1 MTITRIALLEDD
13 ESQRDL
19 IERYLGLAG
28 YACKSFE
35 RGKALQKSLGQES
48 YDACLLDWEVP
59 DLSGADL
66 LIWMRAHLHEHVPV
80 LFITARDS
88 QDDIVRALDLG
99 ADDYMTKPVR
109 ERELLARLS
118 ALLRRARGRP
128 SPSKIVEL
136 EEFRF
141 DQELRTVT
149 RHGTG
154 IKVTSKDFDVAL
166 FLLSNVG
173 RLLSRS
179 HIYESV
185 WGRTANIN
193 TRTVDTHV
201 SRVRVKLALVPENG
215 WQITPVYQFGYRV
228 QRLPTAQD
236 WADRPVE

>member
-1 MTITRIALLEDD
+1 MTTTRIAVLEDD

-28 YACKSFE
+28 YACRSFD
-35 RGKALQKSLGQES
+35 RGKALQRSLGQDS

-59 DLSGADL
+59 DLSGEDL
-66 LIWMRAHLHEHVPV
+66 LIWMRTHLKEHVPV

-88 QDDIVRALDLG
+88 QDDIVRMLDLG

-109 ERELLARLS
+109 ERELLARLG
-118 ALLRRARGRP
+118 ALLRRSRGRP
-128 SPSKIVEL
+128 SPSRVVEIA
-136 EEFRF
+136 EFCF
-141 DQELRTVT
+141 DQELRTIT
-149 RHGTG
+149 RHGTP

-201 SRVRVKLALVPENG
+201 SRVRVKLALIPENG

-228 QRLPTAQD
+228 QRLPGASD
-236 WADRPVE
+236 WVEHPAE